1 MNKKLIIGL
10 GTGRCGTVSL
20 YRLLNF
26 QKNSFFT
33 HESKPLLPWK
43 FNQKKIDGKL
53 KTYLNKNKKYVG
65 EVNLS
70 FLPYV
75 EYIIEKYPFA
85 KFIVLKRPKK
95 DVIKSILTFTGLSN
109 YNHWIEHD
117 GKKWRKGGK
126 WDTMFPKY
134 HTDSK
139 EKAIGLYWED
149 YHNQVGKLL
158 KKYPKNI
165 LLFKTEDLNS
175 NVKVKE
181 ILDFCGIE
189 KRDQIMR
196 ANIKENK
203 GRGLIRLAKYFFWRA
218 DKIN

>member
-1 MNKKLIIGL
+1 MNRKLIFGL

-33 HESKPLLPWK
+33 HESKPLLPWR
-43 FNQKKIDGKL
+43 FNQKIIDIKL
-53 KTYLNKNKKYVG
+53 KKYFNKDKNYIG
-65 EVNLS
+65 EVSLS

-75 EYIIEKYPFA
+75 EYIIKKYPLT
-85 KFIVLKRPKK
+85 KFIVLKRPKQ
-95 DVIKSILTFTGLSN
+95 DVIKSFLTHTRLSK

-134 HTDSK
+134 KLNSK
-139 EKAIGLYWED
+139 EKAIALYWENYYEHVD
-149 YHNQVGKLL
+149 ELL
-158 KKYPKNI
+158 KKYPKSI
-165 LLFKTEDLNS
+165 RVFKTEDLNHES
-175 NVKVKE
+175 KVKE
-181 ILDFCGIE
+181 ILDFCEIE
-189 KRDQIMR
+189 KKDLVVKIRIR
-196 ANIKENK
+196 ENK
-203 GRGLIRLAKYFFWRA
+203 GINLMRIVKYIFWRA